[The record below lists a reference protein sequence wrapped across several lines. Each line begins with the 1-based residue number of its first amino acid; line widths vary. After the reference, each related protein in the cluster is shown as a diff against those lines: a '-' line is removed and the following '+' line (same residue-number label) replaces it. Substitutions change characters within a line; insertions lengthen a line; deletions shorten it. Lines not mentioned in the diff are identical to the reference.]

1 MLPLFMVTRD
11 LIQTLRKSLKQ
22 FPAVVLLG
30 PRQIGKST
38 LALQLAGQLAK
49 KSIVLDLEKRSDR
62 AKVDDPEAFFES
74 HQDKLV
80 IIDEAQTLPELFS
93 SLRPAIDE
101 HRKPGRFLLL
111 GSASPQLVRHVSES
125 LAGRVTY
132 LELTS
137 ITLSEAGGSRH
148 DLQTLW
154 LRGGF
159 PLALTARSDTNSLE
173 WRQQLIRSFVERDL
187 TLLFGVEL
195 SRVTIQNFWQMISHN
210 QGGIWNAQ
218 TYANSLGVT
227 GPTIKRY
234 LQFMSGAFLVRLLEP
249 WFVNTNKR
257 LVKSP
262 KVYVRDSGLL
272 HAMLGLSTY
281 TDLLGHP
288 VAGGSWEGFVIEQI
302 TAVMPPSLRAFYYR
316 THHGAEA
323 DLVLVNG
330 LKPVTAIEIKLNNAP
345 VISKGFY
352 QTLHD
357 LGIRKGYV
365 ITPAADRY
373 PVQNVEVM
381 SLPVFIEHILPKL

>member
-1 MLPLFMVTRD
+1 MV
-11 LIQTLRKSLKQ
+11 LK
-22 FPAVVLLG
+22 
-30 PRQIGKST
+30 
-38 LALQLAGQLAK
+38 
-49 KSIVLDLEKRSDR
+49 
-62 AKVDDPEAFFES
+62 
-74 HQDKLV
+74 
-80 IIDEAQTLPELFS
+80 
-93 SLRPAIDE
+93 
-101 HRKPGRFLLL
+101 
-111 GSASPQLVRHVSES
+111 
-125 LAGRVTY
+125 
-132 LELTS
+132 
-137 ITLSEAGGSRH
+137 
-148 DLQTLW
+148 
-154 LRGGF
+154 
-159 PLALTARSDTNSLE
+159 
-173 WRQQLIRSFVERDL
+173 
-187 TLLFGVEL
+187 
-195 SRVTIQNFWQMISHN
+195 
-210 QGGIWNAQ
+210 
-218 TYANSLGVT
+218 

-234 LQFMSGAFLVRLLEP
+234 LQFMGGAFLVRLLEP

>member
-1 MLPLFMVTRD
+1 

-62 AKVDDPEAFFES
+62 AKVDDPEAFFKS

-137 ITLSEAGGSRH
+137 ITLSEAGRSRH

-210 QGGIWNAQ
+210 QGGIWYAQ
-218 TYANSLGVT
+218 PYA
-227 GPTIKRY
+227 
-234 LQFMSGAFLVRLLEP
+234 
-249 WFVNTNKR
+249 
-257 LVKSP
+257 
-262 KVYVRDSGLL
+262 
-272 HAMLGLSTY
+272 
-281 TDLLGHP
+281 
-288 VAGGSWEGFVIEQI
+288 
-302 TAVMPPSLRAFYYR
+302 
-316 THHGAEA
+316 
-323 DLVLVNG
+323 
-330 LKPVTAIEIKLNNAP
+330 
-345 VISKGFY
+345 
-352 QTLHD
+352 
-357 LGIRKGYV
+357 
-365 ITPAADRY
+365 
-373 PVQNVEVM
+373 
-381 SLPVFIEHILPKL
+381 

>member
-62 AKVDDPEAFFES
+62 AKVDDPEAFFKS

-137 ITLSEAGGSRH
+137 ITLSEAGRSRH

>member
-1 MLPLFMVTRD
+1 MVTRD

-137 ITLSEAGGSRH
+137 ITLSEAGRSRH

-159 PLALTARSDTNSLE
+159 PLALTTRSDTNSLE

-381 SLPVFIEHILPKL
+381 SLPVFIEYILPKL

>member
-137 ITLSEAGGSRH
+137 ITLSEAGRSRH

-381 SLPVFIEHILPKL
+381 SLPVFIEYILPKL

>member
-1 MLPLFMVTRD
+1 MVTRD

-62 AKVDDPEAFFES
+62 AKVDDPEAFFKS

-137 ITLSEAGGSRH
+137 ITLSEAGRSRH

-234 LQFMSGAFLVRLLEP
+234 LQFMGGAFLVRLLEP

>member
-62 AKVDDPEAFFES
+62 AKVDDPEAFFKS

-137 ITLSEAGGSRH
+137 ITLSEAGRSRH

-159 PLALTARSDTNSLE
+159 PLAFTARSDTNSLE

-234 LQFMSGAFLVRLLEP
+234 LQFMGGAFLVRLLEP

>member
-1 MLPLFMVTRD
+1 MVTRD

-137 ITLSEAGGSRH
+137 ITLSEAGRSRH

-323 DLVLVNG
+323 GLVLVNG
-330 LKPVTAIEIKLNNAP
+330 LKPVSAIEIKLNNAP

-381 SLPVFIEHILPKL
+381 SLPVFIEYILPKL

>member
-62 AKVDDPEAFFES
+62 AKVDDPEAFFKS

-137 ITLSEAGGSRH
+137 ITLSEAGRSRH

-234 LQFMSGAFLVRLLEP
+234 LQFMGGAFLVRLLEP

>member
-1 MLPLFMVTRD
+1 MVTRD

-137 ITLSEAGGSRH
+137 ITLSEAGRSRH

-195 SRVTIQNFWQMISHN
+195 SQVTIQNFWQMISHN

>member
-1 MLPLFMVTRD
+1 MVTRD

-62 AKVDDPEAFFES
+62 AKVDDPEAFFKS

-137 ITLSEAGGSRH
+137 ITLSEAGRSRH

-159 PLALTARSDTNSLE
+159 PLAFTARSDTNSLE

-234 LQFMSGAFLVRLLEP
+234 LQFMGGAFLVRLLEP